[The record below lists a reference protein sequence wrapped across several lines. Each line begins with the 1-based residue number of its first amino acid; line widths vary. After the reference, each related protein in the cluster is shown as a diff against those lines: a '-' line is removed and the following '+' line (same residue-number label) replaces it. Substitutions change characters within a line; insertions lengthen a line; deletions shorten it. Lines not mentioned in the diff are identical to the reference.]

1 VRDFEQAPDDVN
13 RGDWRTALR
22 LFGLIVPHRRLLLA
36 SIGVLILLAGLKLT
50 APWAI
55 ALGVEEGMAKGDAE
69 ALVTYVTL
77 FAVLAGFGA
86 FAEFLKLQVTILTGQ
101 RVIADVRTRLFR
113 HIHALPVRF
122 FDRTPVGTLVTRV
135 TNDVEAL
142 AEMFSS
148 GIAAIFHDLLILV
161 LLVPVLFWLNATM
174 ALVALAAL
182 PAVIGI
188 SLWFG
193 KRMRL
198 AYRDTRARLS
208 SLNGFQQEA
217 FTGIPVTRLFRREA
231 LMEERFDRRNLAF
244 RDANFKA
251 ILNFSLFWPIVDSV
265 ATLALSAVLVLAA
278 SEAAGGTLSFA
289 ELTYFWIA
297 LQYFFHPIRE
307 LSDRFNV
314 LLAALAAAERVF
326 TILDQPPEAPDA
338 PAALA
343 PARLKGEV
351 EFKDVHFAYIDGEPV
366 LRGVSFRV
374 RRGETVA
381 IVGPT
386 GAGKTS
392 ILALLSR
399 LWDPQQGVVLVDG
412 TDVRGYARR
421 ALRSRIA
428 VVMQDVFLFAG
439 TVEENLRLGNARLA
453 REDLERACATVHADF
468 LARLDG
474 GFSADIRER
483 GGNLSVGQKQLLAFA
498 RALASDPDIL
508 VLDEATSSIDT
519 ETESLIQDA
528 LPKLLLGRTA
538 IVVAHRLSTVREADR
553 ILCLHHGRLVEE
565 GTHEDLL
572 RKGGLYARLC
582 QLSYSSLNGGGR
594 I

>member
-1 VRDFEQAPDDVN
+1 VKDVEQAPDDVQ

-22 LFGLIVPHRRLLLA
+22 LFRLILPHRGIFLA
-36 SIGVLILLAGLKLT
+36 SIGVLVLLAGLKLGGPG
-50 APWAI
+50 AF
-55 ALGVEEGMAKGDAE
+55 ALAVQAMAKGDSA
-69 ALVTYVTL
+69 ALMKDVAL
-77 FAVLAGFGA
+77 FAVIMVLYAA
-86 FAEFLKLQVTILTGQ
+86 ADYLRLQVTILTGQ

-113 HIHALPVRF
+113 HIHTLPVRF
-122 FDRTPVGTLVTRV
+122 FDRTPVGMLVTRV

-142 AEMFSS
+142 AEVFSS
-148 GIAAIFHDLLILV
+148 GIVAIFNDLLV
-161 LLVPVLFWLNATM
+161 LIVLVPVLFWLNATM

-182 PAVIGI
+182 PTVIGI

-198 AYRDTRARLS
+198 AYRETRARLS

-217 FTGIPVTRLFRREA
+217 FTGIPITRLFRREA
-231 LMEERFDRRNLAF
+231 LMEERFDRKNIGL

-251 ILNFSLFWPIVDSV
+251 IFNFALFWPIVDS
-265 ATLALSAVLVLAA
+265 ASTLALSAVLVLAA
-278 SEAAGGTLSFA
+278 NEVNGRTLSVA

-297 LQYFFHPIRE
+297 LQIFFGPIRE
-307 LSDRFNV
+307 MSDRFNV
-314 LLAALAAAERVF
+314 LLAALAAGERVF
-326 TILDQPPEAPDA
+326 SILDQAPEPPEAPSA
-338 PAALA
+338 FA

-351 EFKDVHFAYIDGEPV
+351 EFKDVHFSYIEGEQV
-366 LRGVSFRV
+366 LRGVSFKV
-374 RRGETVA
+374 RRGEKLA

-392 ILALLSR
+392 ILSLLSR
-399 LWDPQQGVVLVDG
+399 LWDPQQGAVLVDG
-412 TDVRGYARR
+412 TDVRSYARH

-439 TVEENLRLGNARLA
+439 TVEENLRLGNASLTEA
-453 REDLERACATVHADF
+453 DLERACATVHAEF
-468 LARLDG
+468 LTRLDG
-474 GFSADIRER
+474 GFGAEVRER

-508 VLDEATSSIDT
+508 ILDEATSSIDT
-519 ETESLIQDA
+519 ETERLIQDA
-528 LPKLLLGRTA
+528 LPKLLEGRTA

-565 GTHEDLL
+565 GTHEELL
-572 RKGGLYARLC
+572 RRGGLYARLC
-582 QLSYSSLNGGGR
+582 QLSYASLNGGGR

>member
-1 VRDFEQAPDDVN
+1 VKDLEPAPDEVQ
-13 RGDWRTALR
+13 RGDWKTAFR
-22 LFGLIVPHRRLLLA
+22 LLGLIVPHRSLFYG
-36 SIGVLILLAGLKLT
+36 SIGVLVLLAALKVG
-50 APWAI
+50 AP
-55 ALGVEEGMAKGDAE
+55 
-69 ALVTYVTL
+69 
-77 FAVLAGFGA
+77 GA
-86 FAEFLKLQVTILTGQ
+86 FARAVDAMSKHDGKALLGWIAVFGVLMLLYAVVDFLRIQITILTGQ
-101 RVIADVRTRLFR
+101 RVIADVRTKLFR
-113 HIHALPVRF
+113 HIHKLPVRF

-142 AEMFSS
+142 AEVFSS
-148 GIAAIFHDLLILV
+148 GIVAIFHDVLV
-161 LLVPVLFWLNATM
+161 LLVLVPVLFWLNTTM

-182 PAVIGI
+182 PTVVGI

-193 KRMRL
+193 RRIRL
-198 AYRDTRARLS
+198 AYRETRARLS

-231 LMEERFDRRNLAF
+231 LMEERFDRRNIGF

-251 ILNFSLFWPIVDSV
+251 ILNFSLFWPIVDS
-265 ATLALSAVLVLAA
+265 ASTCALSAVLVLGAN
-278 SEAAGGTLSFA
+278 EANHLHLTFGQ
-289 ELTYFWIA
+289 LTYFWIA
-297 LQYFFHPIRE
+297 LQIFFGPIRE
-307 LSDRFNV
+307 MSDRFNV
-314 LLAALAAAERVF
+314 LLAAVAAGERVF
-326 TILDQPPEAPDA
+326 SILDQVPETPDA
-338 PAALA
+338 PDALA
-343 PARLKGEV
+343 PARLGGDV
-351 EFKDVHFAYIDGEPV
+351 EFRDVHFSYIEGETV

-374 RRGETVA
+374 RKGETVA

-399 LWDPQQGVVLVDG
+399 LWDPQQGDVLVDG
-412 TDVRGYARR
+412 RSVKDYSRH

-439 TVEENLRLGNARLA
+439 TVEDNLRLGNRSLT
-453 REDLERACATVHADF
+453 RDDLDRACATVHAEF
-468 LARLDG
+468 LGKLDG
-474 GFSADIRER
+474 GYNADIRER

-519 ETESLIQDA
+519 ETEGLIQDA
-528 LPKLLLGRTA
+528 LPKLLEGRTA

-553 ILCLHHGRLVEE
+553 ILCLHHGRLVEQ
-565 GTHEDLL
+565 GTHEELL
-572 RKGGLYARLC
+572 KKGGLYARLC
-582 QLSYSSLNGGGR
+582 QLSYASVNGGGR

>member
-1 VRDFEQAPDDVN
+1 VKDVEPVQEDTN
-13 RGDWRTALR
+13 RGDWRTFLR
-22 LFGLIVPHRRLLLA
+22 LFAMIVPHRRLLLA
-36 SIGVLILLAGLKLT
+36 SIGVLLLLAGLKLT
-50 APWAI
+50 APWMV
-55 ALGVEEGMAKGDAE
+55 ALAVEKGMATGDAAE
-69 ALVTYVTL
+69 LVRYVALFGVLTGL
-77 FAVLAGFGA
+77 LAV
-86 FAEFLKLQVTILTGQ
+86 AEYLRLRVTILTGQ

-113 HIHALPVRF
+113 HIHTLPVRF

-148 GIAAIFHDLLILV
+148 GLAAIFHDLLILV
-161 LLVPVLFWLNATM
+161 LLVPVLFWLNAPM
-174 ALVALAAL
+174 ALVALLAL
-182 PAVIGI
+182 PAVITI

-193 KRMRL
+193 KRMRG
-198 AYRDTRARLS
+198 AYRETRARLS

-231 LMEERFDRRNLAF
+231 LMEERFDRRNLGF

-265 ATLALSAVLVLAA
+265 ATITLGTVLVVAA
-278 SEAAGGTLSFA
+278 YQATGASLSFA

-297 LQYFFHPIRE
+297 MQMFFHPIRE
-307 LSDRFNV
+307 MSDRFNL

-326 TILDQPPEAPDA
+326 TILDEPPEAPEA
-338 PAALA
+338 PSALS
-343 PARLKGEV
+343 PARLKGDVAFE
-351 EFKDVHFAYIDGEPV
+351 DVHFSYIEGEPV
-366 LRGVSFRV
+366 LRGISFKV
-374 RRGETVA
+374 RPGETVA

-392 ILALLSR
+392 IISLLSR
-399 LWDPQQGVVLVDG
+399 LWDPQQGRVLVDG
-412 TDVRGYARR
+412 QDVRGYARR
-421 ALRSRIA
+421 SLRSRIA

-439 TVEENLRLGNARLA
+439 SVEENLRLGNEGLA
-453 REDLERACATVHADF
+453 RADLERACTTVHADF
-468 LARLDG
+468 LTRLDG
-474 GFSADIRER
+474 GFKAEIRER

-519 ETESLIQDA
+519 ETERLIQDA
-528 LPKLLLGRTA
+528 LPRLLEGRTA
-538 IVVAHRLSTVREADR
+538 IVIAHRLSTVREADR
-553 ILCLHHGRLVEE
+553 ILVLHHGRLVEE
-565 GTHEDLL
+565 GNHEDLL
-572 RKGGLYARLC
+572 KKGGLYARLC
-582 QLSYSSLNGGGR
+582 QLSYASLNGGGR

>member
-1 VRDFEQAPDDVN
+1 MKDFEPPPDDIQ

-22 LFGLIVPHRRLLLA
+22 LLRLIVPHRGLFVA
-36 SIGVLILLAGLKLT
+36 SIGVLVLLAGLKLG
-50 APWAI
+50 AP
-55 ALGVEEGMAKGDAE
+55 
-69 ALVTYVTL
+69 
-77 FAVLAGFGA
+77 GA
-86 FAEFLKLQVTILTGQ
+86 FARAVEAMSERDGHALVRWVVVFAAVMGCYAAADFLKLQVTILTGQ
-101 RVIADVRTRLFR
+101 KVIADVRTRLFR

-122 FDRTPVGTLVTRV
+122 FDKTPVGTLVTRV

-142 AEMFSS
+142 AEVFSS
-148 GIAAIFHDLLILV
+148 GIVAIFHDAVVLIV
-161 LLVPVLFWLNATM
+161 LVPVLFWLNPTM

-182 PAVIGI
+182 PTVVGI

-193 KRMRL
+193 KRMRV
-198 AYRDTRARLS
+198 AYRETRARLS

-251 ILNFSLFWPIVDSV
+251 ILNFSLFWPIVDS
-265 ATLALSAVLVLAA
+265 ASTCALSAVLVLAA
-278 SEAAGGTLSFA
+278 NEVNGRTLSLG

-297 LQYFFHPIRE
+297 LQIFFGPIRE
-307 LSDRFNV
+307 MSDRFNV
-314 LLAALAAAERVF
+314 LLAALAAGERVF
-326 TILDQPPEAPDA
+326 SILDQAPEQPDA
-338 PAALA
+338 PGAFA
-343 PARLKGEV
+343 PARLEGEV
-351 EFKDVHFAYIDGEPV
+351 EFRDVHFSYVEGEPV

-374 RRGETVA
+374 RKGETVA

-399 LWDPQQGVVLVDG
+399 LWDPQQGSVLVDG
-412 TDVRGYARR
+412 KDVRGYARHV
-421 ALRSRIA
+421 LRSRIA

-439 TVEENLRLGNARLA
+439 TVEDNLRLGNASLA
-453 REDLERACATVHADF
+453 KGDLERACATVHADF
-468 LARLDG
+468 LAKLDG

-519 ETESLIQDA
+519 ETEGLIQDA
-528 LPKLLLGRTA
+528 LPKLLEGRTA

-565 GTHEDLL
+565 GTHDELL
-572 RKGGLYARLC
+572 KKGGLYARLC
-582 QLSYSSLNGGGR
+582 QLSYASLNGGGR

>member
-1 VRDFEQAPDDVN
+1 VKDVEPPPEDLQ
-13 RGDWRTALR
+13 RGDWKTVAR
-22 LFGLIVPHRRLLLA
+22 LLGLIVPHRRLFYG
-36 SIGVLILLAGLKLT
+36 SIGVLVLLAGVKVG
-50 APWAI
+50 AP
-55 ALGVEEGMAKGDAE
+55 
-69 ALVTYVTL
+69 
-77 FAVLAGFGA
+77 GA
-86 FAEFLKLQVTILTGQ
+86 FARAVDAMSSHDGGALVGWVLTFGLLMGLYAAVDFLRIQITILTGQ

-113 HIHALPVRF
+113 HIHKLPVRF
-122 FDRTPVGTLVTRV
+122 FDKTPVGTLVTRV

-142 AEMFSS
+142 AEVFSS
-148 GIAAIFHDLLILV
+148 GIVAIFHDVLV
-161 LLVPVLFWLNATM
+161 LIVLVPVLFWINTTM

-182 PAVIGI
+182 PTVVGI

-198 AYRDTRARLS
+198 AYRETRARLS

-231 LMEERFDRRNLAF
+231 LMEERFDRKNLAF

-251 ILNFSLFWPIVDSV
+251 IFNFSLFWPIVDS
-265 ATLALSAVLVLAA
+265 ASTCALSAVLVLAA
-278 SEAAGGTLSFA
+278 NEANHMALSVG

-297 LQYFFHPIRE
+297 LQIFFGPIRE
-307 LSDRFNV
+307 MSDRFNV
-314 LLAALAAAERVF
+314 LLAAVAAGERVF
-326 TILDQPPEAPDA
+326 SILDQVPETPDPPG
-338 PAALA
+338 ALA
-343 PARLKGEV
+343 PARLGGDV
-351 EFKDVHFAYIDGEPV
+351 EFKDVHFSYIEGETV
-366 LRGVSFRV
+366 LRGVSFKV
-374 RRGETVA
+374 RKGETVA

-399 LWDPQQGVVLVDG
+399 LWDPQQGRVLVDG
-412 TDVRGYARR
+412 RDVKDYARH

-439 TVEENLRLGNARLA
+439 TVEDNLRLGNASLA
-453 REDLERACATVHADF
+453 KEDLDRACATVHAEF
-468 LARLDG
+468 LSKLDG
-474 GFSADIRER
+474 GYAADIRER

-519 ETESLIQDA
+519 ETEGLIQDA
-528 LPKLLLGRTA
+528 LPKLIKGRTA

-553 ILCLHHGRLVEE
+553 ILVLHHGRLAEE
-565 GTHEDLL
+565 GTHEELL

-582 QLSYSSLNGGGR
+582 QLSYASLNGGGR